1 MHKRWLF
8 SGLAICLIIVGLFY
22 FKTVSAVYECERGF
36 KCIYGN
42 ANGLKF
48 EVDDGFP
55 INFKSND
62 INFFDLSDSLIFR
75 VREGNFDIPGNL
87 TVSGATSFD
96 NGAIATNGSGNFI
109 TNISTL
115 GIVNTA
121 SGIRLSN
128 LVGYSNRLLTV
139 DSVGNLVASTATVY
153 GVVSSSTY
161 ATTAGTAGT
170 ASLASTSTY
179 ATTAGTAK
187 ALSLTT
193 NPTDCAAGQYARGI
207 TANGSAEGCTAVA
220 GGVGGSGTAGYS
232 AKWTAATT
240 LGNGSIYDNG
250 SGISLGTTT
259 ISTKLNIS
267 HQAVF
272 NSTTPGTGLY
282 GLHFIGQTT
291 ADRASGITW
300 NGGSSGAQAGIYV
313 QGSGA
318 YGTKMYLATTNAYT
332 TGAQTRM
339 MINANGN
346 VGIGDNAPGDKL
358 SVSGVVKGTYLKTS
372 SVVSCTNGI
381 ITSATGQLACNSSA
395 FITSAAIPNISFTT
409 IGSAPNANG
418 ASVSGHTITLQ
429 PANGSYGG
437 VVTAGAQTFA
447 GTKTFS
453 STIVGNISGTAAALA
468 ANPANC
474 PAGQYPLG
482 IAANGAAEG
491 CTAVPT
497 VPSNNITGSAA
508 GTANYVPKYTANY
521 TLANSLLYDNG
532 TNIGIGDT
540 SPSDKLSV
548 NGTIKGSYLKTSS
561 VANCTNGIITSA
573 TGQLACNSAPV
584 INGTYTGSGG
594 LQPPSYIPSGKI
606 RFNMM
611 ASVPGTSGYQDWL
624 MMDTYTGS
632 DVPYVTMIGVSKTAG
647 NPVGYLAVGAK
658 GGSTWTSTPI
668 ITGAN
673 IGSQTVASA
682 GTATSLAANPANCA
696 VGQYARGIAA
706 NGAAEGCTAI
716 NTTDQYWTGTA
727 TNLNAATGRTSLGLG
742 ALATLGA
749 VATGQIT
756 DGTIID
762 ADISASANIASSKIA
777 NGTYFI
783 TSAGTS
789 GQVWKS
795 DGNGAGVWGD
805 LPSVTGDNLGD
816 HTAEANIKLIGL
828 KGSFWLSGDG
838 DNEGLTVSSNGAVK
852 FSSLAGT
859 GSRMVMASTD
869 GTVLA
874 GGTPNTGSGTANYVT
889 KWTAANTL
897 ANGSIYDNGKIGLG
911 NTSPLARLHVSSG
924 GNTLT
929 SYTALFDSSGSL
941 SGAGGV
947 VFAQNSTYG
956 FKMYPVGT
964 SGTSGTLNFSYIT
977 KSTGSPLR
985 DNLLVIGANGNVG
998 IGTTSP
1004 ASKLSVNGDVK
1015 VVGSISLGGVLS
1027 IGDEAYIAN
1036 NDVCHSGNNCQNVID
1051 ATTVTGNQLLAFNG
1065 ALAVDSGITYT
1076 GTPTTSRTYQFGDG
1090 ANSKINVGTV
1100 DPLYTIGG
1108 KRYATYMAG
1117 MTGVKEETSGVLSL
1131 TKQSAGLF
1139 MAKFDFDDDPEG
1151 TDIWLFGHTTN
1162 LVKNKD
1168 VFDQAACLLTANFAG
1183 QTWYEKDWQEKT
1195 ISVFAKPDNSRRE
1208 NVEVSYRLTA
1218 PRFDYLKWT
1227 NHSEEPAEGFNLDK
1241 LLK

>member
-1 MHKRWLF
+1 MDIQSISKSMHKRWLF

-22 FKTVSAVYECERGF
+22 FKTVSAAYECETGF

-62 INFFDLSDSLIFR
+62 IKFYSLDDRLWFRLRGGIFS
-75 VREGNFDIPGNL
+75 VLG
-87 TVSGATSFD
+87 STSFD
-96 NGAIATNGSGNFI
+96 GGAIVTDGSGNFT

-139 DSVGNLVASTATVY
+139 DSVGNLITSTATVY
-153 GVVSSSTY
+153 GVV
-161 ATTAGTAGT
+161 
-170 ASLASTSTY
+170 STSTY

-207 TANGSAEGCTAVA
+207 TANGS
-220 GGVGGSGTAGYS
+220 
-232 AKWTAATT
+232 
-240 LGNGSIYDNG
+240 
-250 SGISLGTTT
+250 
-259 ISTKLNIS
+259 
-267 HQAVF
+267 
-272 NSTTPGTGLY
+272 
-282 GLHFIGQTT
+282 
-291 ADRASGITW
+291 
-300 NGGSSGAQAGIYV
+300 
-313 QGSGA
+313 
-318 YGTKMYLATTNAYT
+318 
-332 TGAQTRM
+332 
-339 MINANGN
+339 
-346 VGIGDNAPGDKL
+346 
-358 SVSGVVKGTYLKTS
+358 
-372 SVVSCTNGI
+372 
-381 ITSATGQLACNSSA
+381 
-395 FITSAAIPNISFTT
+395 
-409 IGSAPNANG
+409 
-418 ASVSGHTITLQ
+418 
-429 PANGSYGG
+429 
-437 VVTAGAQTFA
+437 
-447 GTKTFS
+447 
-453 STIVGNISGTAAALA
+453 
-468 ANPANC
+468 
-474 PAGQYPLG
+474 
-482 IAANGAAEG
+482 AEG

-548 NGTIKGSYLKTSS
+548 NGTIKSSYLKTSS

-584 INGTYTGSGG
+584 INGTYTGGGG
-594 LQPPSYIPSGKI
+594 LQPPSYITSGKV

-611 ASVPGTSGYQDWL
+611 ASVPGTSGYQDWI

-632 DVPYVTMIGVSKTAG
+632 DVPYVTMIGVSKAAG

-658 GGSTWTSTPI
+658 GGATWTSTPI

-673 IGSQTVASA
+673 ISSQTVASA
-682 GTATSLAANPANCA
+682 GTATALAANPANCPA
-696 VGQYARGIAA
+696 GQYPLGIAA
-706 NGAAEGCTAI
+706 NGAAEGCTA
-716 NTTDQYWTGTA
+716 
-727 TNLNAATGRTSLGLG
+727 
-742 ALATLGA
+742 
-749 VATGQIT
+749 
-756 DGTIID
+756 
-762 ADISASANIASSKIA
+762 
-777 NGTYFI
+777 
-783 TSAGTS
+783 
-789 GQVWKS
+789 
-795 DGNGAGVWGD
+795 

-816 HTAEANIKLIGL
+816 HRATQNIVLRG
-828 KGSFWLSGDG
+828 FWLSNDG
-838 DNEGLTVSSNGAVK
+838 GSEGLRVDDSGNVILSNQAVATTGPVRADR
-852 FSSLAGT
+852 SISPGT
-859 GSRMVMASTD
+859 GLTGGGDLTANRTLALTGQALALHNLATNGIVVRTGS
-869 GTVLA
+869 GTVTARTITQGTGITVTNGNGVSGNPTIALTN
-874 GGTPNTGSGTANYVT
+874 TPNIGSGTANYVT

-897 ANGSIYDNGKIGLG
+897 ANSSIYDNGKIGLG
-911 NTSPLARLHVSSG
+911 NTGPLARLHVSSG

-929 SYTALFDSSGSL
+929 SYTALFDSSGSEP
-941 SGAGGV
+941 GAGGV

-964 SGTSGTLNFSYIT
+964 SGTSGTLNFSYIN
-977 KSTGSPLR
+977 KSNGTSQK
-985 DNLLVIGANGNVG
+985 DNLLVIGANGNIG

-1004 ASKLSVNGDVK
+1004 VSKLLVNGNIK
-1015 VVGSISLGGVLS
+1015 TTGSVTAA
-1027 IGDEAYIAN
+1027 DEMLIAG
-1036 NDVCHSGNNCQNVID
+1036 NDVCHSGNNCSTLID
-1051 ATTVTGNQLLAFNG
+1051 STLYKSYQLVAYNG

-1076 GTPTTSRTYQFGDG
+1076 GTATTSRTYQFGDG

-1151 TDIWLFGHTTN
+1151 TDTWLFGHTTN

-1195 ISVFAKPDNSRRE
+1195 ISIFAKPDNSRRE